1 MKEWMVRQA
10 DTNTIPDT
18 TNTIAYETY
27 KNLVKF
33 CRLSR
38 LLKAWTDDAHKTSS
52 TFQYIN

>member
-27 KNLVKF
+27 MKH
-33 CRLSR
+33 
-38 LLKAWTDDAHKTSS
+38 TKT
-52 TFQYIN
+52 